1 MIWTQPGDLG
11 AMSRAD
17 SYDVGVTHLIGSDSV
32 RKCFLHTLS
41 RDGAHD
47 EVRESR
53 FQSHEEIQ
61 HSSLKGVVYE

>member
-32 RKCFLHTLS
+32 GQGLFHAFAG
-41 RDGAHD
+41 DGAD
-47 EVRESR
+47 D
-53 FQSHEEIQ
+53 
-61 HSSLKGVVYE
+61 